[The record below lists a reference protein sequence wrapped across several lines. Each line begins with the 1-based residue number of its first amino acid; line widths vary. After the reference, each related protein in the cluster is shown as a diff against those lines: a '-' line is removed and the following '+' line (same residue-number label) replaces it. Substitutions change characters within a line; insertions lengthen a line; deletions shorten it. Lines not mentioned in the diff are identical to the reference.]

1 MNDSPHPSPPR
12 PPAAPTPEVA
22 DDAAT
27 QALSE
32 ALRSSFAILK
42 IIMIGLVVV
51 FLMSGV
57 KIVEQQNKAIIL
69 RFGKPVG
76 EDEKAMLGPG
86 LHWAFPYPIDEVVQ
100 IPVGQVQTV
109 NSSIG
114 WYATS
119 AANEA
124 AGTEAPAGPTLNPAT
139 DGYLMSGDG
148 NIIHARAT
156 LRYRITEPGIRYT
169 FAFTNASA
177 LVQNALNNALLYA
190 AASTSVDDIL
200 TRDVAGF
207 RDKARALLDQLI
219 ARQGLGIT
227 VDLIDNL
234 QVIAPRQVATNFNAV
249 TAASQRRGQ
258 VLNEARSYEN
268 QTVSKAQG
276 EAAARLNTA
285 EADRAR
291 LVDFVAAEVER
302 FTNNLPAYRANAD
315 LFVRQHQAET
325 LQRVLAGAQDKMVL
339 PGGSANGKPLE
350 LRLQLNR
357 EPEKPKTLAPP
368 PDDHH

>member
-1 MNDSPHPSPPR
+1 MNDSTHPPHPKPV
-12 PPAAPTPEVA
+12 PEVV
-22 DDAAT
+22 DDSGT
-27 QALSE
+27 QALSD

-42 IIMIGLVVV
+42 IIMVGLVVV
-51 FLMSGV
+51 FLLSGI
-57 KIVEQQNKAIIL
+57 KIVEQQNKAILL

-124 AGTEAPAGPTLNPAT
+124 AGSEAPAGPSLNPAT
-139 DGYLMSGDG
+139 DGYLLSGDG

-169 FAFTNASA
+169 FAFTDAPA

-190 AASTSVDDIL
+190 AASHGVDDIL

-207 RDKARALLDQLI
+207 RDKARARLEQLI
-219 ARQGLGIT
+219 ALQGLGIT
-227 VDLIDNL
+227 VDLIDNMK
-234 QVIAPRQVATNFNAV
+234 IIPPRWITTNFDAV
-249 TAASQRRGQ
+249 SGASVRRSTL
-258 VLNEARSYEN
+258 LNDAKSYEN
-268 QTVSKAQG
+268 QTVSKAKG

-285 EADRAR
+285 EAERTR
-291 LVDFVAAEVER
+291 LVEFVAAEVER
-302 FTNNLPAYRANAD
+302 FTNNLPAYRSNPD

-325 LQRVLAGAQDKMVL
+325 LQRVLAGAQDKIVL
-339 PGGSANGKPLE
+339 PDRSAQGKPLE

-368 PDDHH
+368 AEDHH